1 MCVIRE
7 DQNRHGL
14 VKVLDFGIYPHLR
27 PDLMHQLEQQLVR
40 NIALEAANAAR
51 ANEDPRLH
59 RVNYY
64 IGVTA
69 LAWLVFCIYFV
80 LARPE
85 NGLGVPCFCAAIVAL
100 GHYLA
105 GRFKFVNKKSV
116 AVSFLGLSVA
126 SVIMCSVVSSS
137 HFALPQY
144 FFPVLCLISAQV
156 LGVKATVKWYLLIV
170 VATYFCYFPT
180 VVTDVSTFNYQLFD
194 HMLVNLAV
202 CFAVVWMS
210 DQSEQ
215 YLARRSTEFRQLT
228 DNLRENAR
236 LLELAEE
243 TAGVGHWRWK
253 MADEQFEFSDELNR
267 ILDNAPS
274 DVPSLGLLLNC
285 FDEKDSQTLYTALME
300 SRQTGLPFDCNL
312 KLRNSD
318 DKIRFVSVRGISERD
333 KAGNVTALFGVIR
346 DDTELK
352 QATSRLAKKAKELRK
367 LASFDPL
374 TGLANRFL
382 FRKHLHHVVKNSV
395 EKGTLSALLVLD
407 MDGFKEVNDTL
418 GHHVGD
424 LVLKLT
430 AKRIRD
436 VVGKN
441 NVVARL
447 GGDEFTVILKNPKS
461 EAEVIQVGKRI
472 VARILKPMNI
482 DNSELHVGASIG
494 ASLCPVDSNSPDELF
509 TFADTAMYAAKFDG
523 QDIVIYQSWMTE
535 ELVARKRV
543 ESQLSG
549 ALSRDEFHLVYQPQ
563 VSFDGDQING
573 FEALVRWNHNGVTV
587 SPADFIPMLESSGKI
602 VEVGNWI
609 FEEACEQAAIWHR
622 LGFEFTMAINISPA
636 QFREDDFARNVIK
649 VIISKNIPPHL
660 IDIEITETMLIAD
673 IEQTSRT
680 LKQLRD
686 FGTKISIDDFGTGYS
701 SLAYL
706 KDFPIDRLKID
717 RTFIKD
723 FPKFEDGMIASSII
737 VLGQSLDL
745 EVLAEGVET
754 QEQKEFLKKH
764 LCNSYQGHVF
774 SPPIEPAECLEM
786 LQSQGV
792 ATPQVEMIEPT
803 V

>member
-1 MCVIRE
+1 M
-7 DQNRHGL
+7 QN
-14 VKVLDFGIYPHLR
+14 
-27 PDLMHQLEQQLVR
+27 LEQQLVR

-51 ANEDPRLH
+51 ENEDPRLH

-64 IGVTA
+64 IGVTG
-69 LAWLVFCIYFV
+69 LAWLLFCVYFCF
-80 LARPE
+80 ARLE
-85 NGLGVPCFCAAIVAL
+85 SNLGMPCFYAAIIAIA
-100 GHYLA
+100 HYLA
-105 GRFKFVNKKSV
+105 GRFKLFNKKSV
-116 AVSFLGLSVA
+116 AVSFLGLSV
-126 SVIMCSVVSSS
+126 VSVVLCALASNSE
-137 HFALPQY
+137 FTLPQY

-180 VVTDVSTFNYQLFD
+180 TLSDVGSSNDLRFD

-215 YLARRSTEFRQLT
+215 YLAQRSTEFRQLT

-253 MADEQFEFSDELNR
+253 MEDEQFQFSDELNR
-267 ILDNAPS
+267 ILGNSAS

-285 FDEKDSQTLYTALME
+285 FDENDSQTLYTALME

-312 KLRNSD
+312 KLRKSD
-318 DKIRFVSVRGISERD
+318 DEIRFVSARGISERD
-333 KAGNVTALFGVIR
+333 DSGHVTALFGVIR

-352 QATSRLAKKAKELRK
+352 QATTRLAKKAKELRK

-395 EKGTLSALLVLD
+395 ERGTLSALLVLD

-424 LVLKLT
+424 LVLKRT
-430 AKRIRD
+430 AKRIRN
-436 VVGKN
+436 VVGKD

-447 GGDEFTVILKNPKS
+447 GGDEFTVILKDPQS
-461 EAEVIQVGKRI
+461 EAEVIRLGKEI
-472 VARILKPMNI
+472 VAQILKPMRIN
-482 DNSELHVGASIG
+482 DSELHVGASIG

-535 ELVARKRV
+535 ELVLRKRV

-563 VSFDGDQING
+563 VSFNGDRING
-573 FEALVRWNHNGVTV
+573 FEALVRWNHNGATV
-587 SPADFIPMLESSGKI
+587 SPVDFIPMLESSGKI

-609 FEEACEQAAIWHR
+609 LEEACEQAAIWHR
-622 LGFEFTMAINISPA
+622 LGYEFTMAINISPA
-636 QFREDDFARNVIK
+636 QFREDDFAQNVIS
-649 VIISKNIPPHL
+649 IILSKNIPPHI

-673 IEQTSRT
+673 IEKTSST

-723 FPKFEDGMIASSII
+723 FPKHDDGMIASSII

-754 QEQKEFLKKH
+754 DEQKQFLKDN

-774 SPPIEPAECLEM
+774 SPPIESAQCLRM
-786 LQSQGV
+786 LQMRGLSNSIAKKAFQPSV
-792 ATPQVEMIEPT
+792 
-803 V
+803 

>member
-1 MCVIRE
+1 MHNLE
-7 DQNRHGL
+7 NQL
-14 VKVLDFGIYPHLR
+14 VKNF
-27 PDLMHQLEQQLVR
+27 
-40 NIALEAANAAR
+40 ALAAANAAR
-51 ANEDPRLH
+51 ENEDPRLL
-59 RVNYY
+59 RLNYY
-64 IGVTA
+64 IGVTG
-69 LAWLVFCIYFV
+69 LAWVLFCLYYLVV
-80 LARPE
+80 RSQS
-85 NGLGVPCFCAAIVAL
+85 NLGFPCFFAAIVAL
-100 GHYLA
+100 GHHSV
-105 GRFKFVNKKSV
+105 GRLNLVKKKNT
-116 AVSFLGLSVA
+116 AVSFLGSSIV
-126 SVIMCSVVSSS
+126 SVVLCSLYSNS
-137 HFALPQY
+137 EYALPQY

-170 VATYFCYFPT
+170 VATYFCYFPSVFSEAT
-180 VVTDVSTFNYQLFD
+180 TTDYQLFD
-194 HMLVNLAV
+194 RMLVNLAV
-202 CFAVVWMS
+202 SFAVVWMS

-215 YLARRSTEFRQLT
+215 YLARRSTEFTRLT
-228 DNLRENAR
+228 ENLRENAR

-253 MADEQFEFSDELNR
+253 MEDEQFEFSDELNR
-267 ILDNAPS
+267 IFGYSAS

-285 FDEKDSQTLYTALME
+285 FDEKDSQALYAALME
-300 SRQTGLPFDCNL
+300 ARQSGQPFDCNL
-312 KLRNSD
+312 KLRKSD
-318 DKIRFVSVRGISERD
+318 DEVRFVSARGISERD
-333 KAGNVTALFGVIR
+333 ETGQVTSLFGVIR

-395 EKGTLSALLVLD
+395 EKNTLAALLVLD

-424 LVLKLT
+424 LVLKRT
-430 AKRIRD
+430 ARRIRN
-436 VVGKN
+436 VVGKE

-447 GGDEFTVILKNPKS
+447 GGDEFTVILKSPKS
-461 EAEVIQVGKRI
+461 EAEVISIGEKI
-472 VARILKPMNI
+472 VAQILKPMMVET
-482 DNSELHVGASIG
+482 SELLVGASIG
-494 ASLCPVDSNSPDELF
+494 ACLCPIDSHSPDELF

-523 QDIVIYQSWMTE
+523 KDIVIYQPWMTE
-535 ELVARKRV
+535 ELVERKRV
-543 ESQLSG
+543 ESKLSG

-563 VSFDGDQING
+563 VSFDGDRING
-573 FEALVRWNHNGVTV
+573 FEALVRWNHNGETV
-587 SPADFIPMLESSGKI
+587 SPAEFIPMLESSGKI

-622 LGFEFTMAINISPA
+622 LGYDFTMAINISPA
-636 QFREDDFARNVIK
+636 QFREDDFARNVIR
-649 VIISKNIPPHL
+649 VIVAKNIPPHL

-673 IEQTSRT
+673 VGQTSRT

-686 FGTKISIDDFGTGYS
+686 FGTMISIDDFGTGYS

-723 FPKFEDGMIASSII
+723 FPQHDDGMIASSII

-754 QEQKEFLKKH
+754 QEQQQFLKDN
-764 LCNSYQGHVF
+764 LCNSYQGHLF
-774 SPPIEPAECLEM
+774 SPPIEPAECLKL
-786 LQSQGV
+786 LQKQGLLK
-792 ATPQVEMIEPT
+792 TMPRRIVESS

>member
-1 MCVIRE
+1 
-7 DQNRHGL
+7 
-14 VKVLDFGIYPHLR
+14 
-27 PDLMHQLEQQLVR
+27 MHNLEQQLVK

-51 ANEDPRLH
+51 ENEDPRLH
-59 RVNYY
+59 RLNYY

-69 LAWLVFCIYFV
+69 LAWLLFCIYFLV
-80 LARPE
+80 ARTE
-85 NGLGVPCFCAAIVAL
+85 SNLGMPCFYAAIVAI

-105 GRFKFVNKKSV
+105 GRFERANRKSV
-116 AVSFLGLSVA
+116 AVSFLGLSV
-126 SVIMCSVVSSS
+126 VSVVLCSLFANSE
-137 HFALPQY
+137 FALPQY

-170 VATYFCYFPT
+170 MATYFCYFPYT
-180 VVTDVSTFNYQLFD
+180 VSDVNSFD
-194 HMLVNLAV
+194 HHLFERMLVNLAV

-215 YLARRSTEFRQLT
+215 FLAQRSTEFSRLT

-253 MADEQFEFSDELNR
+253 LEDEQFEFSDELNR
-267 ILDNAPS
+267 ILGNSAS

-285 FDEKDSQTLYTALME
+285 FDEKDSQTLYTSLMD
-300 SRQTGLPFDCNL
+300 SRQSGLPFDCNL
-312 KLRNSD
+312 KLRKSD
-318 DKIRFVSVRGISERD
+318 DEVRFVSVRGISEREESG
-333 KAGNVTALFGVIR
+333 KVTALFGVIR

-352 QATSRLAKKAKELRK
+352 QATTRLAKKAKELRK

-382 FRKHLHHVVKNSV
+382 FRKHLHHVVRNSV

-424 LVLKLT
+424 LVLKRT
-430 AKRIRD
+430 AKRIRN
-436 VVGKN
+436 VVGKE

-461 EAEVIQVGKRI
+461 EAEVIQMGKQI
-472 VARILKPMNI
+472 VAQILKPMLI
-482 DNSELHVGASIG
+482 EESELHVGASIG
-494 ASLCPVDSNSPDELF
+494 ASLCPVDSHSPDELF

-523 QDIVIYQSWMTE
+523 QDIVIYESWMTE
-535 ELVARKRV
+535 ELVERKRV

-563 VSFDGDQING
+563 VSFNGDRING
-573 FEALVRWNHNGVTV
+573 FEALVRWNHNGATV
-587 SPADFIPMLESSGKI
+587 SPAEFIPMLESSGKI

-609 FEEACEQAAIWHR
+609 FEEACEQAAVWHR
-622 LGFEFTMAINISPA
+622 LGYECTMAINISPA
-636 QFREDDFARNVIK
+636 QFREDDFAQNVIR
-649 VIISKNIPPHL
+649 VIVSKNLPPHL

-673 IEQTSRT
+673 IEKTSRT

-717 RTFIKD
+717 RAFIKD
-723 FPKFEDGMIASSII
+723 FPKHDDGMIASSII

-754 QEQKEFLKKH
+754 LEQKEFLKENF
-764 LCNSYQGHVF
+764 CNSYQGHVF
-774 SPPIEPAECLEM
+774 SSPIEPVQCLKM
-786 LQSQGV
+786 LKSQGL
-792 ATPQVEMIEPT
+792 AKPLPADTFEPS

>member
-1 MCVIRE
+1 
-7 DQNRHGL
+7 
-14 VKVLDFGIYPHLR
+14 
-27 PDLMHQLEQQLVR
+27 MHNLEQQLVR

-51 ANEDPRLH
+51 ANEDPRLL
-59 RVNYY
+59 RLNYY

-69 LAWLVFCIYFV
+69 LAWLLFSVYFLV
-80 LARPE
+80 AHAESR
-85 NGLGVPCFCAAIVAL
+85 LGVPCLYAAMITVC
-100 GHYLA
+100 HYLA
-105 GRFKFVNKKSV
+105 GRYKLFNKKSV
-116 AVSFLGLSVA
+116 ANSFLGFSVA
-126 SVIMCSVVSSS
+126 SVVLSSLAS
-137 HFALPQY
+137 NSDLALPQY
-144 FFPVLCLISAQV
+144 FFPVLCLVSAQV

-170 VATYFCYFPT
+170 VATYFCYFPSAFSD
-180 VVTDVSTFNYQLFD
+180 VTNSDFPVFER
-194 HMLVNLAV
+194 MLVNLAV

-215 YLARRSTEFRQLT
+215 YLLRRSKEFTRLT

-253 MADEQFEFSDELNR
+253 MEDEQFEFSDELNR
-267 ILDNAPS
+267 ILGNLPE
-274 DVPSLGLLLNC
+274 DVPSLGLLLNR
-285 FDEKDSQTLYTALME
+285 FDEKESKTLYTSLME
-300 SRQTGLPFDCNL
+300 SRETGHPFDCNL
-312 KLRNSD
+312 KLRNSNNE
-318 DKIRFVSVRGISERD
+318 IRFVSVRGISERD
-333 KAGNVTALFGVIR
+333 DKGNVTALFGVIR

-352 QATSRLAKKAKELRK
+352 QATTRLAKKAKELRK

-382 FRKHLHHVVKNSV
+382 FRKHLHHIVKKSV
-395 EKGTLSALLVLD
+395 EEKSLSALLVLD

-424 LVLKLT
+424 LVLKRT
-430 AKRIRD
+430 ARRIRN
-436 VVGKN
+436 VVGKD

-461 EAEVIQVGKRI
+461 EAEVIQIGKEI
-472 VARILKPMNI
+472 VAQILKPMTLE
-482 DNSELHVGASIG
+482 NSEMHVGASIG
-494 ASLCPVDSNSPDELF
+494 ASMCPGDSHSPDELF

-523 QDIVIYQSWMTE
+523 KDIVIYEPWMTA
-535 ELVARKRV
+535 ELVERKRV
-543 ESQLSG
+543 EGRLSG

-573 FEALVRWNHNGVTV
+573 FEALVRWNHNGETV

-609 FEEACEQAAIWHR
+609 LEEACEQAARWHR
-622 LGFEFTMAINISPA
+622 LGYEFTMAINISPA
-636 QFREDDFARNVIK
+636 QFREEDFAQNVIRAI
-649 VIISKNIPPHL
+649 VSKNIPPHV

-723 FPKFEDGMIASSII
+723 FPKHDDGMIASSII

-754 QEQKEFLKKH
+754 EEQKQFLKDN

-774 SPPIEPAECLEM
+774 SPPIEPAECLEL
-786 LQSQGV
+786 LQSEGLKKTSP
-792 ATPQVEMIEPT
+792 AEALENSL
-803 V
+803 

>member
-1 MCVIRE
+1 M
-7 DQNRHGL
+7 QN
-14 VKVLDFGIYPHLR
+14 
-27 PDLMHQLEQQLVR
+27 LEQQLVK
-40 NIALEAANAAR
+40 NIALEAALTAR
-51 ANEDPRLH
+51 ENEDPRLH
-59 RVNYY
+59 RLNYY
-64 IGVTA
+64 IGITG
-69 LAWLVFCIYFV
+69 LAWLLFCIYFSV
-80 LARPE
+80 FRTESNL
-85 NGLGVPCFCAAIVAL
+85 GLPCFYAAIVTL
-100 GHYLA
+100 GHYFA
-105 GRFKFVNKKSV
+105 GRFKLINKRSI
-116 AVSFLGLSVA
+116 AGSFLGVSIVTVVL
-126 SVIMCSVVSSS
+126 CSLFSNSDYAV
-137 HFALPQY
+137 PQY

-180 VVTDVSTFNYQLFD
+180 AFSEVSHADYKLFD
-194 HMLVNLAV
+194 RMLVNLAV

-215 YLARRSTEFRQLT
+215 YLAQRSTEFTRLT

-253 MADEQFEFSDELNR
+253 MEDEQFEFSDELNR
-267 ILDNAPS
+267 IIGNSAT
-274 DVPSLGLLLNC
+274 DVPSLGSLLNP
-285 FDEKDSQTLYTALME
+285 FDEHDSNELYAALME
-300 SRQTGLPFDCNL
+300 SRKTGLPFDCNL
-312 KLRNSD
+312 RLIKGD
-318 DKIRFVSVRGISERD
+318 DEVRFVSARGISERD
-333 KAGNVTALFGVIR
+333 ENGQVTALFGVIR

-352 QATSRLAKKAKELRK
+352 QATTRLAKKAKELRK

-382 FRKHLHHVVKNSV
+382 FRKHLHNIAKDSV
-395 EKGTLSALLVLD
+395 ENGTLSALLVLD

-424 LVLKLT
+424 LVLKRT
-430 AKRIRD
+430 AKRIRS
-436 VVGKN
+436 VVGKD

-447 GGDEFTVILKNPKS
+447 GGDEFTVILKSPQS
-461 EAEVIQVGKRI
+461 EAEVIEIGKQI
-472 VARILKPMNI
+472 VAQILKPMVVEE
-482 DNSELHVGASIG
+482 SELHVGASIG
-494 ASLCPVDSNSPDELF
+494 ACLCPVDSHSPDELF

-523 QDIVIYQSWMTE
+523 KDIVVYEAWMTE
-535 ELVARKRV
+535 QLVERKRV

-563 VSFDGDQING
+563 VSFNGDRING
-573 FEALVRWNHNGVTV
+573 FEALVRWNHNGETV
-587 SPADFIPMLESSGKI
+587 SPAEFIPMLENSGKI

-622 LGFEFTMAINISPA
+622 LGHEFTMAINISPA
-636 QFREDDFARNVIK
+636 QFREDDFAQNVIK
-649 VIISKNIPPHL
+649 VIVSKNLPPHL

-673 IEQTSRT
+673 VGKTSRT

-717 RTFIKD
+717 RAFIKD
-723 FPKFEDGMIASSII
+723 FPMHDDGMIASSII

-754 QEQKEFLKKH
+754 QEQKEFLKDNF
-764 LCNSYQGHVF
+764 CNSYQGHVF
-774 SPPIEPAECLEM
+774 SAPIEPTECLEM
-786 LQSQGV
+786 LQRQGLIK
-792 ATPQVEMIEPT
+792 TSLRGTVET
-803 V
+803 SS

>member
-1 MCVIRE
+1 
-7 DQNRHGL
+7 
-14 VKVLDFGIYPHLR
+14 
-27 PDLMHQLEQQLVR
+27 MHNLEQQLVK

-51 ANEDPRLH
+51 ANEDPRLQ
-59 RVNYY
+59 RLNYY

-69 LAWLVFCIYFV
+69 LAWLLFCIYFLV
-80 LARPE
+80 ARVE
-85 NGLGVPCFCAAIVAL
+85 GDLGMPCFYAAILAIV
-100 GHYLA
+100 HYLG
-105 GRFKFVNKKSV
+105 GRFQLFNKKTV
-116 AVSFLGLSVA
+116 AVSFLAASIF
-126 SVIMCSVVSSS
+126 SVILCSLSSNAE
-137 HFALPQY
+137 FALPQY
-144 FFPVLCLISAQV
+144 FFPILCLMSAQL
-156 LGVKATVKWYLLIV
+156 LGVKAAVKWYLLIV
-170 VATYFCYFPT
+170 LATYVCYFPSAFIE
-180 VVTDVSTFNYQLFD
+180 VNHFNYQQFD
-194 HMLVNLAV
+194 RMLVNLAV

-215 YLARRSTEFRQLT
+215 YLARRSTEFRRLT

-243 TAGVGHWRWK
+243 TAGVGHWRWNMK
-253 MADEQFEFSDELNR
+253 DEQFEFSDELNR
-267 ILDNAPS
+267 ILGNAPS

-285 FDEKDSQTLYTALME
+285 FDENDSQTLYTALME
-300 SRQTGLPFDCNL
+300 SRQSGLPFDCNL
-312 KLRNSD
+312 KLIKSND
-318 DKIRFVSVRGISERD
+318 EVRFVSARGITERD
-333 KAGNVTALFGVIR
+333 GFGHVTSLFGVIR

-352 QATSRLAKKAKELRK
+352 QATTRLAKKAKELRK

-418 GHHVGD
+418 GHHIGD
-424 LVLKLT
+424 LVLKRT

-436 VVGKN
+436 VIGKN
-441 NVVARL
+441 DVVARL
-447 GGDEFTVILKNPKS
+447 GGDEFTVILKSPQS
-461 EAEVIQVGKRI
+461 EAEVIKIGKQI
-472 VARILKPMNI
+472 VAQILKPMLI
-482 DNSELHVGASIG
+482 DGSELHVGASIG
-494 ASLCPVDSNSPDELF
+494 ASLCPVDSHSPDELF

-523 QDIVIYQSWMTE
+523 QDIVIYESWMTE
-535 ELVARKRV
+535 ELVERKRV

-563 VSFDGDQING
+563 VSFEGDRING
-573 FEALVRWNHNGVTV
+573 FEALVRWNHNGATV
-587 SPADFIPMLESSGKI
+587 SPADFIPMLENSGRI

-609 FEEACEQAAIWHR
+609 LEEACEQTAAWHR
-622 LGFEFTMAINISPA
+622 LGYEFTMAINISPA
-636 QFREDDFARNVIK
+636 QFREDDFAKNVIK
-649 VIISKNIPPHL
+649 VIVSKNLPPHL

-673 IEQTSRT
+673 IEKTSRT
-680 LKQLRD
+680 LNQLRD

-723 FPKFEDGMIASSII
+723 FPKHDDGMIASSIV

-754 QEQKEFLKKH
+754 QEQKQFLKDNN
-764 LCNSYQGHVF
+764 CNSYQGHVF
-774 SPPIEPAECLEM
+774 SPPIEAGKCLQM
-786 LQSQGV
+786 LQNQGG
-792 ATPQVEMIEPT
+792 IESSTEAVQPSL
-803 V
+803 